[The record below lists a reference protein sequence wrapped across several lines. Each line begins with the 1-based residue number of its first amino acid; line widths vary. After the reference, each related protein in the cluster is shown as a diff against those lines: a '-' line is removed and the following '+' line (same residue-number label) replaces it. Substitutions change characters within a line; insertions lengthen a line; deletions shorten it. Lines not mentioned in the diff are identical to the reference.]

1 MTPKT
6 PVTVL
11 SGALGAGKTTLIN
24 RILSELHGYRTV
36 VVQNEFGEVVVDG
49 APVIETDEEI
59 FDMDDG
65 LVCGTV
71 RGDLI
76 RVLTALLKRRQPFDR
91 ILVETNGPA
100 DLGPIVR
107 TFLMDQ
113 EIQRSFQLDG
123 LAALVDARLLPQ
135 YMAGATGAHEQ
146 IAFADVLIVN
156 KTDMVSIGEVAEME
170 RWLRSVNGVARIRR
184 AKYADVRL
192 EQLLNVGRH
201 GIDRALG
208 RGTRPAGQRTQPRLT
223 AAHTR
228 QRTAFQPPNT
238 VRASGWRLDTAEYPR
253 AIDWSAAGEEMAFG
267 TDAGVVDVRRATDG
281 VALLHR
287 KVHEGP
293 ITHLAWHPTSP
304 RLASAGDDGA
314 VRLVTLGSDE
324 IATIVPPGNRPI
336 DVISWNHAGDM
347 LAVARGHTLTM
358 FGPEGKR
365 LARLPAV
372 ASTIMGLGWSPDGRT
387 LACACYGGVH
397 LFDPKAGQR
406 TRQLEGKGSML
417 SLAWSPNGA
426 VIASGCQDNNV
437 HFWRL
442 TDGADTVIPG
452 CPLKPRALSW
462 SDEAELLAA
471 ADGPDATVWSFASP
485 TPDLAVPIRLA
496 GPPSMITAL
505 AFAPGTALLATAYR
519 DGLICLWL
527 PREYDQPIA
536 QLQLGGEIENLA
548 WARAPRGRELLLAAT
563 GGGGA
568 VAVWTVTGMPI
579 RSRVWTAAGPVE
591 TGSGRGTPAY
601 VDKVR

>member
-24 RILSELHGYRTV
+24 RILSELRGHRVV
-36 VVQNEFGEVVVDG
+36 VVQNEFGEVGVDG
-49 APVIETDEEI
+49 APVYETDEEI
-59 FDMDDG
+59 FEMDDG

-76 RVLTALLKRRQPFDR
+76 RVLTSLLKRRQIYDR
-91 ILVETNGPA
+91 ILVETTGPA

-113 EIQRSFQLDG
+113 EVQRSFHLDG
-123 LAALVDARLLPQ
+123 LATLVDARLLPQ
-135 YMAGATGAHEQ
+135 YITGATGAHEQ

-156 KTDMVSIGEVAEME
+156 KTDMVSTGEVAEME

-184 AKYADVRL
+184 AHYADVRL

-201 GIDRALG
+201 GIDQALG
-208 RGTRPAGQRTQPRLT
+208 RGTRPAGQRAQARLT

-228 QRTAFQPPNT
+228 QRTAFQPSG
-238 VRASGWRLDTAEYPR
+238 VRASGWRLDVAEYPR
-253 AIDWSAAGEEMAFG
+253 AIAWSATAGEMAFG
-267 TDAGVVDVRRATDG
+267 TDAGVVDVRRAEDG

-293 ITHLAWHPTSP
+293 ITRLAWHPTSP
-304 RLASAGDDGA
+304 RLATAGEDGA
-314 VRLVTLGSDE
+314 IRVVTLGTDE
-324 IATIVPPGNRPI
+324 IPTIIPTGNRPV
-336 DVISWNHAGDM
+336 DVISWSPAGDM

-358 FGPEGKR
+358 FAPDGKR

-397 LFDPKAGQR
+397 LFDPKSGKR

-437 HFWRL
+437 HFWRVA
-442 TDGADTVIPG
+442 DGADNVIPG

-462 SDEAELLAA
+462 SDEGELLAA
-471 ADGPDATVWSFASP
+471 SDGPDATVWSFATP
-485 TPDLAVPIRLA
+485 TPDLTSPIRLA

-505 AFAPGTALLATAYR
+505 GFAPVGAMLATAYR
-519 DGLICLWL
+519 DGVICLWS
-527 PREYDQPIA
+527 PREHDQPVA
-536 QLQLGGEIENLA
+536 QLQLGGEIDNLA
-548 WARAPRGRELLLAAT
+548 WAKSSRGRELLLAAA

-568 VAVWTVTGMPI
+568 VAVWSVTGMPI
-579 RSRVWTAAGPVE
+579 RSRIWTAGGPVE
-591 TGSGRGTPAY
+591 TARGTPAY
-601 VDKVR
+601 VDKIR